1 MIYRSKIDIIAV
13 ILKTAS
19 NDGGV
24 LKSKIMYEGY
34 LSWAQLKEYLSIV
47 LKNDLLKYQ
56 EREGTFVI
64 TGKGTRFLNIHNELD
79 KLFTTTTASMWNS

>member
-19 NDGGV
+19 NDGGA
-24 LKSKIMYEGY
+24 LKAKIMYEGY
-34 LSWAQLKEYLSIV
+34 LSWNQLKEYLSIV

-56 EREGTFVI
+56 ERERTFVI
-64 TGKGTRFLNIHNELD
+64 TGKGIRFLNIHNELNR
-79 KLFTTTTASMWNS
+79 LFTNTASMWNS